1 MCTFKRPILLER
13 LLIKLQDH
21 TSGGPFTCSIVVVD
35 NDIKRSAE
43 KTVHTFAD
51 KSTVPLDYYI
61 EPIRNISLA
70 RNKSVQHAAGD
81 LIAFIDDDEFP
92 EDGWLLNLFITIDK
106 YGADGVLGPVKSHFA
121 NEPPSW
127 LIKSRILERQSFSTG
142 TVLLSVKYT
151 RTGNVLL
158 RKSLFEKAEDHFD
171 PMYGR
176 LGGGDVIFFK
186 RMMQKQKRFV
196 WCNEAIVYETV
207 PLERQ
212 KRLYYIK
219 RALTRGA
226 GEAKHQPLISIP
238 TFKSCVAAGLYALL
252 APCLFFFSQ
261 SLFLRYSVKACDH
274 WGKLLAYL
282 GIHIVKERPYAS

>member
-1 MCTFKRPILLER
+1 M
-13 LLIKLQDH
+13 
-21 TSGGPFTCSIVVVD
+21 VD
-35 NDIKRSAE
+35 NDSKRSAE
-43 KTVHTFAD
+43 KSVHTFTL
-51 KSTVPLDYYI
+51 KSAVPVDYYV
-61 EPIRNISLA
+61 EPVRNISLA
-70 RNKSVQHAAGD
+70 RNLSVQHAAGE
-81 LIAFIDDDEFP
+81 LVAFIDDDEFP
-92 EDGWLLNLFITIDK
+92 EEGWLHNLFITIHN
-106 YGADGVLGPVKSHFA
+106 YSADGVLGPVKSHFE
-121 NEPPSW
+121 NRPPSW
-127 LIKSRILERQSFSTG
+127 LLKSRILERQSFSTG
-142 TVLLSVKYT
+142 TLLPSAKFT

-158 RKSLFEKAEDHFD
+158 RKSLFEKADDYFD

-176 LGGGDVIFFK
+176 LGGGDAIFFK

-226 GEAKHQPLISIP
+226 GEAKHQPLVSIP
-238 TFKSCVAAGLYALL
+238 TFKSCAAAGLYALL
-252 APCLFFFSQ
+252 APCVFFFSQ

-282 GIHIVKERPYAS
+282 GIYIVKERPYED

>member
-1 MCTFKRPILLER
+1 MCTFKRPSFLER
-13 LLIKLQDH
+13 LLDKLQDH

-35 NDIKRSAE
+35 NDFKRSAE
-43 KTVHTFAD
+43 KSVQAFAL
-51 KSTVPLDYYI
+51 KSGVPLDYYI
-61 EPIRNISLA
+61 EPVRNISLA

-92 EDGWLLNLFITIDK
+92 EDSWLLNLFITLNT
-106 YGADGVLGPVKSHFA
+106 YNADGVLGPVKPHFE
-121 NEPPSW
+121 NEPPPW
-127 LIKSRILERQSFSTG
+127 LLNSGILERQSFSTG
-142 TVLLSVKYT
+142 TVIPSVKYT

-158 RKSLFEKAEDHFD
+158 SKSLFEKPEDYFD
-171 PMYGR
+171 PAYGR
-176 LGGGDVIFFK
+176 LGGGDAIFFK

-219 RALTRGA
+219 RAITRGA

-238 TFKSCVAAGLYALL
+238 TLKSCAAAGLYALL
-252 APCLFFFSQ
+252 APCVFFSQ
-261 SLFLRYSVKACDH
+261 PLFLRYSVKACDH

-282 GIHIVKERPYAS
+282 GIHIVKERPYED